1 MFYFLRSSLFKLLY
15 GEISR
20 CVDVWK
26 LVYNDASYKDE
37 SCYAMWG
44 AIPIEE
50 TGSQHSSVF
59 RELFTWWYLI
69 NRISSLG
76 LLVYSIGDGYWYLF
90 SMLFVVSQFDLFE

>member
-1 MFYFLRSSLFKLLY
+1 MFYSLCSSCFKLLY

-37 SCYAMWG
+37 FRYAMWG
-44 AIPIEE
+44 TIPIEE

-69 NRISSLG
+69 NRISSLV
-76 LLVYSIGDGYWYLF
+76 LLVYSSGDGY
-90 SMLFVVSQFDLFE
+90 

>member
-1 MFYFLRSSLFKLLY
+1 MFYYLRSSRFKLLY
-15 GEISR
+15 DEISR

-37 SCYAMWG
+37 SAMWD

-50 TGSQHSSVF
+50 TGSQRSYVF

-69 NRISSLG
+69 NRISSLV

-90 SMLFVVSQFDLFE
+90 SMLFVVFQFDLFE